1 MLSCL
6 NPLWVRT
13 LAGLL
18 LCVMPAWAVQA
29 QPGLPLRNLAV
40 ELRQV
45 EAVSQTLGPGGGS
58 APRVVGSV
66 SSANAPAG
74 AVVYRTLPESGAS
87 TAAWAQQRVTVLNGQ
102 PASLRLT
109 QAMLLQWMQVAWQS
123 DGTVALLPG
132 AVWAE
137 AVHGFSVRPHWPGP
151 GQPVRLDLGVTSS
164 TLPVDPTSGQA
175 GTQLHT
181 TLVVPLGEWSTL
193 AATVDERRELRS
205 APGVVDSRDAEARRR
220 TLVQVRVT
228 AP

>member
-6 NPLWVRT
+6 NPLWVRA

-18 LCVMPAWAVQA
+18 LCVLPAWAVQA
-29 QPGLPLRNLAV
+29 QPGLPLRNLMIEV
-40 ELRQV
+40 RQV
-45 EAVSQTLGPGGGS
+45 DAVSQTLGAGGGS
-58 APRVVGSV
+58 AARVVGSV
-66 SSANAPAG
+66 STANAPAG

-87 TAAWAQQRVTVLNGQ
+87 TATWAQQRVTVLNGQ
-102 PASLRLT
+102 SASLRLT

-132 AVWAE
+132 AMWAE
-137 AVHGFSVRPHWPGP
+137 AVNGFSVRPHWPGP
-151 GQPVRLDLGVTSS
+151 GQAVRLDLTVSSS

-181 TLVVPLGEWSTL
+181 TLVVPLGEWTTL
-193 AATVDERRELRS
+193 AATVDDRRDLPP
-205 APGVVDSRDAEARRR
+205 ATGTIDSRDAEARRR

>member
-6 NPLWVRT
+6 KPSWLRA

-18 LCVMPAWAVQA
+18 LSAMPAWAVQA
-29 QPGLPLRNLAV
+29 QLGLPLRNLV
-40 ELRQV
+40 IEVRQV
-45 EAVSQTLGPGGGS
+45 DALSQTLAPGGGS
-58 APRVVGSV
+58 AARVVGSV

-137 AVHGFSVRPHWPGP
+137 AVQGFSVRPHWPGA
-151 GQPVRLDLGVTSS
+151 GQPVRLDLTVTSS

-175 GTQLHT
+175 GTQLQT
-181 TLVVPLGEWSTL
+181 TLAVPLGEWTTL
-193 AATVDERRELRS
+193 AATVDDRRELQA
-205 APGVVDSRDAEARRR
+205 APGTLDSRDAEGRRR
-220 TLVQVRVT
+220 TLVQVRVST
-228 AP
+228 P